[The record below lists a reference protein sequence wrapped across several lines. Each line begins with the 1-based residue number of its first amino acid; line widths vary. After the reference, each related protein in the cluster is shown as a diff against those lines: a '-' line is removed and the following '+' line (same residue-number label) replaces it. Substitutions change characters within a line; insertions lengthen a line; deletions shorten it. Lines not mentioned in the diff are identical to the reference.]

1 MDWKWILVIV
11 AIFIL
16 AGQLHGQSNSDELTC
31 DELLFRDLFKSIH
44 LKNEQRRDDVLYLRV
59 VKKQFDHQ
67 IQIISFNGY
76 SDNES
81 LLSTF
86 YENRADI
93 SCLAIGEAFEV
104 MVVFLLEVKKDSL
117 FNLPESKVERENL
130 LDQFSERLNIS
141 TELDRVYFALFEPIS
156 CGPGPNPPKDIGSMK
171 TPAQIISEELEKLSR
186 PLKLK
191 KI

>member
-1 MDWKWILVIV
+1 M
-11 AIFIL
+11 
-16 AGQLHGQSNSDELTC
+16 
-31 DELLFRDLFKSIH
+31 
-44 LKNEQRRDDVLYLRV
+44 LYLRV

-81 LLSTF
+81 LISTF